1 MLGFNWAFDW
11 IERDTQRREEM
22 PCTNWQ
28 LDALPLALFPSQF
41 SVRPRTTSMRLAVY
55 SHERTN

>member
-1 MLGFNWAFDW
+1 MLGFNWAVDW
-11 IERDTQRREEM
+11 IERERHGEKEEM

-28 LDALPLALFPSQF
+28 LDALPLALFPS
-41 SVRPRTTSMRLAVY
+41 VRPRTTSMRLAVY